1 MRHLKLFEG
10 YLDEPTY
17 YGIEREEGMDLIET
31 QTVNMSDRTA
41 DRILKI
47 FGSVRVITGG
57 KDRGSS
63 DSSFYVTYT
72 IPEGYQ
78 FIDISIDTQ
87 KTTRPSSGRNI
98 EIVEIEDGWFVMR
111 IHGGS
116 FKSNIYKLKSYKCD
130 GIDGV
135 KKCLEENKILKILK

>member
-17 YGIEREEGMDLIET
+17 HIIEKEEGMDLIET
-31 QTVNMSDRTA
+31 RSVDMSDRTA

-47 FGSVRVITGG
+47 FGSVRIITGG

-63 DSSFYVTYT
+63 DSNVFVANT
-72 IPEGYQ
+72 IPDGYQ
-78 FIDISIDTQ
+78 FIDISI
-87 KTTRPSSGRNI
+87 SGKNI

-111 IHGGS
+111 IHGGYIGGHIA
-116 FKSNIYKLKSYKCD
+116 FGSYKCD
-130 GIDGV
+130 GIDGL
-135 KKCLEENKILKILK
+135 KKCLEEEKILK